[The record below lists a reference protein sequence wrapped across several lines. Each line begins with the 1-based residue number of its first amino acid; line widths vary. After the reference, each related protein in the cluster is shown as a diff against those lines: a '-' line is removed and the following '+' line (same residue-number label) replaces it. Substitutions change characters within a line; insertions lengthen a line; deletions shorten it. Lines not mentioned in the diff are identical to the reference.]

1 MKVRTKS
8 FFFIYSQL
16 NDKDNRKTSLSLC
29 NTALEKGVIPL
40 GDPPQKIADH
50 VLMSVLRDDK
60 ENLPASFQFA
70 YWLRVT
76 CPAFFHFMM
85 ARRAEQTVNASI
97 AKEPQ
102 RF

>member
-1 MKVRTKS
+1 MKVRAKS
-8 FFFIYSQL
+8 FFFFFLFIF
-16 NDKDNRKTSLSLC
+16 KDNRKTFLFLC
-29 NTALEKGVIPL
+29 DKALEKGVIPL

-70 YWLRVT
+70 YLLRVT